1 MWKHTADLPCA
12 RCEDLSLGAGAHS
25 CARGV
30 LMDPVSYGQQS
41 TTEGS
46 WRDVKKEVEE
56 MKDTTQRSDE
66 EGERFYSDLKWS
78 VIGRK

>member
-1 MWKHTADLPCA
+1 
-12 RCEDLSLGAGAHS
+12 
-25 CARGV
+25 
-30 LMDPVSYGQQS
+30 MDPVSYGQQS

-78 VIGRK
+78 VIGRKEISVSKNRCYLKIK

>member
-1 MWKHTADLPCA
+1 
-12 RCEDLSLGAGAHS
+12 
-25 CARGV
+25 
-30 LMDPVSYGQQS
+30 MDPVSYGQQS

-46 WRDVKKEVEE
+46 WRDVKNEVEE

-78 VIGRK
+78 VIGRKEISVSKNRCYLKIK